1 MIVSVRRWI
10 ARLKFAVGL
19 VILTMAV
26 YYALSALTSWIEP
39 TNRYKEPSGRA
50 VKAFNP
56 ELSSIEGDGMLDRLL
71 FFYRTGE

>member
-1 MIVSVRRWI
+1 MIVSIRRWM
-10 ARLKFAVGL
+10 ARIKFAIGL
-19 VILTMAV
+19 VVLTVAV

-56 ELSSIEGDGMLDRLL
+56 ELSGIEGDSMLERLL